1 VGLDGLD
8 AVFLPTTVEV
18 VRLGCGVLLHDSGGG
33 GARRLP
39 WTSMGLVPRQGAL
52 VLPRRL
58 GRGRGGGGDLCDER
72 RARDARGGKDPIGGA
87 DDGGKRHSARRAG
100 AKAWSRLADLRGKG
114 RVTLG
119 RGGGL
124 GVNCVR
130 KGAAKDSQGGLTMEI
145 EEMWSSGGG
154 VGAAC
159 VT

>member
-8 AVFLPTTVEV
+8 TVFSLSTTVEV
-18 VRLGCGVLLHDSGGG
+18 VRLGCGVLLHGNGGG

-39 WTSMGLVPRQGAL
+39 WTSTGLVLRQGAL

-58 GRGRGGGGDLCDER
+58 GQGRGGGGDLCVER

-87 DDGGKRHSARRAG
+87 DDGGKRHGARRAG

-114 RVTLG
+114 WVTLR

-130 KGAAKDSQGGLTMEI
+130 KGAAKDSK
-145 EEMWSSGGG
+145 
-154 VGAAC
+154 AD
-159 VT
+159 